1 MGEKNLCAV
10 CDSRPARRRCP
21 ALNEE
26 ICAVCCGTGREQ
38 TIDCPLECEYL
49 RDARRHE
56 KLPPLDP
63 KTLPNPEIELSD
75 RFMNEHQQ
83 LTIVLGRLLLVA
95 AVETPGS
102 VDLDL
107 RDALE
112 ALVTTY
118 KTADSGLIYE
128 SRPANAIAAQAADRF
143 THGLQQFREDVAK
156 RSASHSIRDKDILG
170 VLVFWQRMEYQRSN
184 GRRKGRAFTESL
196 YALLPPPPPDPAESP
211 SGIVTTG

>member
-1 MGEKNLCAV
+1 MGEKNPCAV
-10 CDSRPARRRCP
+10 CEARPARRRCP

-95 AVETPGS
+95 SVETPGA

-118 KTADSGLIYE
+118 KTAESGLIYE
-128 SRPANAIAAQAADRF
+128 SRPVNAIAAQAADRF
-143 THGLQQFREDVAK
+143 TRDLQQFRENVTK

-184 GRRKGRAFTESL
+184 GRRKGRAFIESL
-196 YALLPPPPPDPAESP
+196 YALLPPPPDPAERP